1 MQCVAN
7 FEISSELSVFEDARW
22 LKFQHPKGLFRARI
36 RNIERKDFLTPFL
49 LSLLLTFD
57 APNLDEAT
65 DVAEEKLADCLNMLA
80 LTTGS
85 SFVRHR
91 IRQIVDCTPG
101 VQMRSC
107 RIWGDTIGHED
118 PTPFLDERITKSID
132 RLLTFDMPPEMRRA
146 MRWYRIGV
154 SSAIPDDQFQYFW
167 FALELLAISQKSSE
181 KVPDACPHCRSP
193 LYCETCKTHPVHKP
207 YEKQA
212 IRAMM
217 KAVDKDCDDATLEM
231 LEKARNALM
240 HGGTLREIE
249 KNLPEPREEIVD
261 VLGKIVFKALVNQFP
276 PETFSDKVIFGNPS
290 TYVHRTLSGVAHI
303 QTVVPVEADGEFD
316 LSFSGMKIEMTSD
329 APPQS
334 ARPTLMVMTL
344 EQHQR
349 LVRLSYENGD
359 HQEMCRRICARAEI
373 HGEQVIAAVLSTD
386 RVRILDA
393 LKRGEIGKWQ
403 DFFREIIGDVKP

>member
-1 MQCVAN
+1 
-7 FEISSELSVFEDARW
+7 
-22 LKFQHPKGLFRARI
+22 
-36 RNIERKDFLTPFL
+36 
-49 LSLLLTFD
+49 
-57 APNLDEAT
+57 
-65 DVAEEKLADCLNMLA
+65 
-80 LTTGS
+80 
-85 SFVRHR
+85 
-91 IRQIVDCTPG
+91 
-101 VQMRSC
+101 
-107 RIWGDTIGHED
+107 
-118 PTPFLDERITKSID
+118 
-132 RLLTFDMPPEMRRA
+132 
-146 MRWYRIGV
+146 
-154 SSAIPDDQFQYFW
+154 
-167 FALELLAISQKSSE
+167 
-181 KVPDACPHCRSP
+181 
-193 LYCETCKTHPVHKP
+193 
-207 YEKQA
+207 
-212 IRAMM
+212 MM